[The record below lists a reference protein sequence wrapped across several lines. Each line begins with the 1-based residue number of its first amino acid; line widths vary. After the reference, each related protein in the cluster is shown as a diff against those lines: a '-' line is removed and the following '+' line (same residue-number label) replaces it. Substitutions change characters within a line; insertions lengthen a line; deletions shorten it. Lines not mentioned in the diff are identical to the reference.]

1 MPSNFFQIQTRGNS
15 NQMIAKIWQ
24 NNCDS
29 LRLDPFVTKLNKFF
43 TKIKFPF
50 GRYIRITISNSDE
63 PISIDNP
70 MKGVYW
76 AINVEYSNY
85 PIESLFEMS
94 NAERMEAITKV
105 MYDVSKLVFAKFNV
119 DFNEM
124 ELCFE
129 RLWNSDYT
137 NYDSRV
143 SRVYTSPNKTYK
155 VYLWHEIVIGHTD
168 IFLII
173 ENKVTSTKNKMLIYS
188 INYWIDG
195 SIDYLSYSPRWLSE
209 TLFSLSTQTGE
220 VTHIFDLDNYTFRVE
235 FTPLENSN
243 LELLKLRLDYFAT
256 NDNTEKKLIDKKID
270 LEYKKMQEQIWL
282 SARGK
287 Y

>member
-15 NQMIAKIWQ
+15 NQMIAKIRQ
-24 NNCDS
+24 SNCDS

-50 GRYIRITISNSDE
+50 GRYIRITISNYDGS
-63 PISIDNP
+63 ISIDNP

-85 PIESLFEMS
+85 PIESLFDMS
-94 NAERMEAITKV
+94 NAERMEAITKI

-124 ELCFE
+124 DLCFE
-129 RLWNSDYT
+129 RLWSSDYT
-137 NYDSRV
+137 NYDRRV
-143 SRVYTSPNKTYK
+143 SRVYTSPKKTYK

-173 ENKVTSTKNKMLIYS
+173 ENNVTSTKNKMMIYS
-188 INYWIDG
+188 INHWIDE
-195 SIDYLSYSPRWLSE
+195 SIDYLSYGPRWLSE
-209 TLFSLSTQTGE
+209 AIFSLSTETGE
-220 VTHIFDLDNYTFRVE
+220 VTHIFDLENYTFRVE

-243 LELLKLRLDYFAT
+243 LELLKLGLDYFAT
-256 NDNTEKKLIDKKID
+256 NDSNEKKLIDKKID